1 VYGLTRRQWALFA
14 VAGFGYFADSVWPLL
29 SGLVLSPA
37 VNEFGFSAP
46 FLSLALN
53 IGLLFGAITWSVG
66 SDIWGRRQ
74 GSTFL
79 PTFSHTYITL
89 SVSFN
94 ATLFITGAFGISAG
108 AAPSFVGLACLFALA
123 GFGVGGNMPVDSA
136 VFLEFIPGSHQYLL
150 TFLAIWW
157 CIGQLIASLVSVF
170 GSVEH
175 STC

>member
-1 VYGLTRRQWALFA
+1 
-14 VAGFGYFADSVWPLL
+14 
-29 SGLVLSPA
+29 

-79 PTFSHTYITL
+79 PTVSHTYITL

-175 STC
+175 SRR